1 MKNLFWGSK
10 LALLL
15 IYFNSLLLVM
25 AILVFTGTASVWAP
39 WLLLLLALV
48 SSVIIYNKLAKP
60 LGVLMQIRDILKD
73 ARNGDF
79 SHRITNVPHMGEI
92 GQVAWEV
99 NDTFDQL
106 ETYFREV
113 ETTFARVEQE
123 RFGRN
128 AQDGGLAGAFGDSLR
143 EINAAIVHV
152 EQNYQNLVKN
162 RLMSGMQTMNAQNT
176 KSNLQMTQSDL
187 NKISADILTIG
198 DISTDTMQKAEES
211 RLTVDTV
218 AATFRQNLQLTHESQ
233 ESVHQLNRM
242 GNEIGGILQLISNI
256 ADQTNLL
263 ALNAAI
269 EAARAGEHGRG
280 FAVVAQEVRTLA
292 EHTLNATKQI
302 GSVVQQFQS
311 ISGEILT
318 KQQHLSDGSQLQMEQ
333 LQRLE
338 QTFIALAGQAR
349 KAQDQVKKARIMT
362 FTSLVK
368 VDHIVY
374 KQNAYAAFNQGRDS
388 EESKAVAVN
397 HQGCRL
403 GQWYQGDGNTI
414 FGHLANYKVLA
425 SPHQQVHDN
434 VHQVLTL
441 MSQDWQ
447 HEVSVQDEILAGYA
461 KMENASTE
469 VFNLLNQLLE
479 DVQIQD
485 GASQT
490 NYRTHQ

>member
-10 LALLL
+10 LAILLGYFNALLL
-15 IYFNSLLLVM
+15 LMALLVFSGL
-25 AILVFTGTASVWAP
+25 ATAWAP
-39 WLLLLLALV
+39 WLLLFASAV
-48 SSVIIYNKLAKP
+48 SSIIIFNKLSKP
-60 LGVLMQIRDILKD
+60 LGVLMQIRDILKS
-73 ARNGDF
+73 ARDGDF
-79 SHRITNVPHMGEI
+79 THRITNVPHMGEI

-128 AQDGGLAGAFGDSLR
+128 AQDGGLAGAFGESLR

-162 RLMSGMQTMNAQNT
+162 RLMSGMQTMNAENT
-176 KSNLQMTQSDL
+176 KSNLQMTQGDL
-187 NKISADILTIG
+187 NAISSDILSIGEISADTR
-198 DISTDTMQKAEES
+198 QKADES
-211 RLTVDTV
+211 RHTVETV
-218 AATFRQNLQLTHESQ
+218 VATFKQNLQLTTESQ
-233 ESVHQLNRM
+233 EAVHQLNQM

-292 EHTLNATKQI
+292 EHTINATKQI

-311 ISGEILT
+311 ISAEILS
-318 KQQHLSDGSQLQMEQ
+318 KQQQLSDGSQVQMDQ
-333 LQRLE
+333 LHDLE
-338 QTFIALAGQAR
+338 QTFIGLAAQAR
-349 KAQDQVKKARIMT
+349 KAQNQVKKARIMT

-374 KQNAYAAFNQGRDS
+374 KQNAYAAFNRGR
-388 EESKAVAVN
+388 ESQEGKAVEVG
-397 HQGCRL
+397 HQACRL
-403 GQWYQGDGNTI
+403 GQWYQGDGKTI
-414 FGHLANYKVLA
+414 FGHLSSYKLLEA
-425 SPHQQVHDN
+425 PHQQVHQN
-434 VHQVLTL
+434 VHEVLKS

-447 HEVSVQDEILAGYA
+447 HEVSVQDDILACYA
-461 KMENASTE
+461 KMEQASTE
-469 VFNLLNQLLE
+469 VFNLLNSLLADAQAE
-479 DVQIQD
+479 LTQ
-485 GASQT
+485 A
-490 NYRTHQ
+490 